1 MAAYQPPS
9 LFASTSNRSSYVPR
23 AVVAPATS
31 AHPHAGGGLPQ
42 FVPPTQ
48 ASNVPPGT
56 LPPGT
61 IVRVGEYEVKV
72 DRFLS
77 EGGFAHVYL
86 ATSASPIPAGSSN
99 ATTKHVLKRMAV
111 PDTKGVHEVGKEVQV
126 MKLVRNHPKIV
137 NIIEASVA
145 DLPGGTNGSKGY
157 EIYILMEWCAGGGI
171 IDLMNTRLQNR
182 LTETEILKIFSDT
195 VEAVAHMHYQDPPLI
210 HRDLKVENILLS
222 PPQTFKLCDFGSTT
236 KPLPK
241 DKVPTAV
248 EGLQA
253 LELEINT
260 TTTLQYRAPE
270 LVDVW
275 SRKGFDEKID
285 IWALGVFLYKL
296 CYYTTPFEEHGP
308 LAILSAQYKIPHY
321 PAYSN
326 SIKGL
331 IGGLLQESVAARPNI
346 YQVHEQVCRL
356 RGTAVRLE
364 NKYAK
369 SSRPPSTKPSANLGF
384 ASVMSSSPA
393 APNPSGPNLAETIS
407 PMRRGRPTKT
417 GGTVAAL
424 AKNAEERSTPPSD
437 SPAPK
442 NLGHEW
448 DPVGITSNGDK
459 ASSSGDANGFGDS
472 FTSIGANGSSSGF
485 GDSFQPTS
493 PSAAEMS
500 PALTPSFS
508 STAISKPSE
517 ASSAKSPTSP
527 PPIGLKSPL
536 LASAEAV
543 LNDQSWRTRPVS
555 STSARNLPTSPAST
569 VTGTKAVEAPVAAV
583 DERERFESTYPDL
596 DGLESFTSSGTKVAS
611 LSKNGAYSSASPAGS
626 VTSPPPTAT
635 SAQLTGEGDTGPPLP
650 RRPPTSS
657 NQNAPTTSLKPSG
670 SIRMQNRPDF
680 TSRSSQTS
688 LHLGNDRPL
697 SGPKAMM
704 NKPKEATNDLGR
716 DPIALP
722 GMARVGG
729 PRPTSFSTGG
739 SGSSFSSRWTPT
751 AQSSTPVVASP
762 KQAPVDLLGDDEDND
777 DAFAPK
783 PLHRPSATA
792 TLTPNATE
800 SLNLPPTSSSTGTN
814 RTSIIASSDFNFEA
828 SREKFRPVKPA
839 DSPSASRPTFS
850 SQASPNQRAETV
862 APTSKPKA
870 ATKDDLSTVEQRF
883 PEAEAIGS
891 TGPHSVAN
899 EPKEEETWQKIE
911 EKEDESSDDEV
922 EQVEDITIRPR
933 LSGPRMPNERTYS
946 SQSFKKEEEK
956 KVVNDIEPAADQVVS
971 PTSGYPV
978 LPPITRMDS
987 TSTDGGGD
995 IDLAPALASILKFAP
1010 VAPPKPNIPKPD
1022 FNEKEGRSAASSS
1035 SSATRSGP
1043 PILAPRPQSV
1053 NKQDQINNLVSRYE
1067 GLSSSSDPGNRK
1079 PLPPVPAGKP
1089 TTLRQTSASS
1099 GKGRPAFG
1107 AKKASQAA
1115 VPTTTEETAPP
1126 HWSSK
1131 QASIGNFSS
1140 RFPNAEGLHKHLTG
1154 ETTLNPATTA
1164 TRPSTPPRSYASPS
1178 SAVNISTPSSPAFSN
1193 GTTTASGSTRPPP
1206 FKPVPPT
1213 SGPSTPQRS
1222 YALPPSSQ
1230 TTAPNKPSDGEEEEE
1245 RFAGVSSMKSRWE
1258 SITREQSRDGGGA
1271 GSKGPGK
1278 VEKRKSWAVV

>member
-1 MAAYQPPS
+1 MATYQPS
-9 LFASTSNRSSYVPR
+9 SSFASTSHRSSYAPR
-23 AVVAPATS
+23 PVAAPPSGA
-31 AHPHAGGGLPQ
+31 LPQ

-56 LPPGT
+56 LPPRT

-77 EGGFAHVYL
+77 GFAHVYL
-86 ATSASPIPAGSSN
+86 ATSATPIPVGSPH

-111 PDTKGVHEVGKEVQV
+111 PDTKGVQEVGKEVEV

-137 NIIEASVA
+137 NMIEASVA
-145 DLPGGTNGSKGY
+145 ELPGGTNGSKGY
-157 EIYILMEWCAGGGI
+157 EIYILMEWCEGGGI

-195 VEAVAHMHYQDPPLI
+195 VEAVAHMHYQHPPLI

-331 IGGLLQESVAARPNI
+331 IGGLLQESAKARPNI

-369 SSRPPSTKPSANLGF
+369 LSRPPSTKPSANSGF

-393 APNPSGPNLAETIS
+393 APSPSSPNLAETIS
-407 PMRRGRPTKT
+407 PMRRGRPTKA
-417 GGTVAAL
+417 GSAVSAL
-424 AKNAEERSTPPSD
+424 AKNAEERTTLQSA

-448 DPVGITSNGDK
+448 DPVGITANGNK
-459 ASSSGDANGFGDS
+459 PSSSSDVNGFGDS
-472 FTSIGANGSSSGF
+472 FTSIGANGPSSGF

-493 PSAAEMS
+493 PSAADLS

-508 STAISKPSE
+508 STAFSEPVEAPST
-517 ASSAKSPTSP
+517 KSPTSP
-527 PPIGLKSPL
+527 SIGLKSPL

-543 LNDQSWRTRPVS
+543 LNDQSWRTRLVS
-555 STSARNLPTSPAST
+555 SASARTLPSFSGPNM
-569 VTGTKAVEAPVAAV
+569 TGTISATTPAPV
-583 DERERFESTYPDL
+583 DDRERFESTYPDL
-596 DGLESFTSSGTKVAS
+596 DGLESFTSSGNKLHSGDAAS
-611 LSKNGAYSSASPAGS
+611 LKQASSSVTDTLSATSPASSLASSRSPPSASDL
-626 VTSPPPTAT
+626 
-635 SAQLTGEGDTGPPLP
+635 AQLTGEADSGSPLA
-650 RRPPTSS
+650 RRPPT
-657 NQNAPTTSLKPSG
+657 TSLRPSG
-670 SIRMQNRPDF
+670 SIRMQNRADL
-680 TSRSSQTS
+680 TSRSSQTVPRFA
-688 LHLGNDRPL
+688 NDQPL
-697 SGPKAMM
+697 PGQKAML
-704 NKPKEATNDLGR
+704 NKPKEATNDMGR
-716 DPIALP
+716 DPVALP
-722 GMARVGG
+722 GMARAGG
-729 PRPTSFSTGG
+729 PRPMSFSTGN
-739 SGSSFSSRWTPT
+739 SGSSVSSRRTPT
-751 AQSSTPVVASP
+751 TQTSTPLVAFP
-762 KQAPVDLLGDDEDND
+762 KTAPIDLLGDDEDND

-783 PLHRPSATA
+783 PLSRPPAAASMTNAAVSPKPPSSNPSTA
-792 TLTPNATE
+792 TNRA
-800 SLNLPPTSSSTGTN
+800 SVIGSSE
-814 RTSIIASSDFNFEA
+814 FNFEA

-839 DSPSASRPTFS
+839 DSPSASRSTFS
-850 SQASPNQRAETV
+850 SQQNPSQRSEPV
-862 APTSKPKA
+862 ATASKPQTA
-870 ATKDDLSTVEQRF
+870 AKDDFTNVEQRF
-883 PEAEAIGS
+883 PEVEAIGS
-891 TGPHSVAN
+891 TAPAATV
-899 EPKEEETWQKIE
+899 KEEETWQKIE
-911 EKEDESSDDEV
+911 EKEDESSDDDEG
-922 EQVEDITIRPR
+922 EQVEDVTVRPR
-933 LSGPRMPNERTYS
+933 LSGPRMPNERNFS
-946 SQSFKKEEEK
+946 SQSFKKEEK
-956 KVVNDIEPAADQVVS
+956 KVEEAVEPVPDRVVS

-978 LPPITRMDS
+978 LPPITRVES

-995 IDLAPALASILKFAP
+995 IDLAPALASIRKFAP
-1010 VAPPKPNIPKPD
+1010 VAPLKPNISKPD
-1022 FNEKEGRSAASSS
+1022 FDESERRDATSSS

-1043 PILAPRPQSV
+1043 HIVAPKPQSV
-1053 NKQDQINNLVSRYE
+1053 SQQDQINNLVSRYE
-1067 GLSSSSDPGNRK
+1067 GLSTSSDPSNRK
-1079 PLPPVPAGKP
+1079 PLPPVPGGKP

-1115 VPTTTEETAPP
+1115 PAPKEEARPP

-1131 QASIGNFSS
+1131 EASISDFSS
-1140 RFPNAEGLHKHLTG
+1140 RFPNAEGLHQHLTG
-1154 ETTLNPATTA
+1154 ETIPNQTT
-1164 TRPSTPPRSYASPS
+1164 TTTTTPRPITPPRSYASPS
-1178 SAVNISTPSSPAFSN
+1178 PATSLSTPSSPAAFN
-1193 GTTTASGSTRPPP
+1193 GTTASGSNRPPP

-1222 YALPPSSQ
+1222 YALPPSQ
-1230 TTAPNKPSDGEEEEE
+1230 ATTKPADGGEEEEE
-1245 RFAGVSSMKSRWE
+1245 RFAGVSNMKSRWE
-1258 SITREQSRDGGGA
+1258 SITREQSKNSRT
-1271 GSKGPGK
+1271 SKGPGK
-1278 VEKRKSWAVV
+1278 VEKRKSWTVV